1 MRTETA
7 VKTVRRSFALPG
19 RLVREAAAAGPP
31 ELRGNLN
38 RLVTVALQE
47 YVARLRQR
55 DFESAMAR
63 MAADP
68 TVRRENARIAKA
80 FRKAEGDGL

>member
-1 MRTETA
+1 MRTETLP
-7 VKTVRRSFALPG
+7 KTIRRSFALPG
-19 RLVREAAAAGPP
+19 RLVREATTASPP
-31 ELRGNLN
+31 ELKGNLN

-55 DFESAMAR
+55 EFESAISR

-68 TVRRENARIAKA
+68 AIRRENARIGKA
-80 FRKAEGDGL
+80 FRKTDGDGL